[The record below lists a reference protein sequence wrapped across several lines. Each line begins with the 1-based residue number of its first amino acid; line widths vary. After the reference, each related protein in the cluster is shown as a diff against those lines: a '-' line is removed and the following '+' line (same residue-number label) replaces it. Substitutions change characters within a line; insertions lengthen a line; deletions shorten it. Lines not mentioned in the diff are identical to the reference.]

1 MAVTCITYLQVD
13 AGALALLDNRQ
24 TVKRTSTVSKSA
36 LAITE
41 EHTDLADSVIGQLY
55 RLNSRAAARATL
67 EKPSD
72 HPSEI
77 WSAGMDLGWNGLA
90 IAEEYGGSG
99 FGLAELAVV
108 LEVQGRELS
117 PGPFL
122 PTVAAAVVIDRCA
135 PDSVRAQLLPGLA
148 GGGAVGAVALSGIVT
163 IGSDLVVAGESPAV
177 LGAPDAHVLVV
188 VTREDVVIVDAKAD
202 GVTITALDS
211 LDTTRSVGSVA
222 LRGVTVDEDRVLK
235 GAARKART
243 VFRILASAEAVGV
256 SWAALDMAVEYAKVR
271 EQFGRTIGTFQAVK
285 HHAANMLVNAEETTA
300 ATWDAARADDL
311 DSAWFPAAVAASHAI
326 RTQIFNAQYNIQ
338 LHGGIAYTWEHDA
351 HLYLRR
357 ARTLAA
363 LMQEAGDP
371 LLDVV
376 EGQRSGQAHGATFT
390 LPPEADAYRSQ
401 AREAVA
407 QVQSLPQ
414 DKRRDFLVDSGY
426 LVPHWPKPWG
436 RSADVLEQLVI
447 EEEFAGI
454 ERADM
459 GITGWV
465 ALTIAQAG
473 TDDQRERWVEPVL
486 RGQVMWCQLFSEPG
500 AGSDAAAVRTAA
512 KKVDGGWRVTGQK
525 VWTSLAQY
533 CQWGLATVRTDPDAP
548 KHAGVT
554 MMAIDMKA
562 PGVTVNPL
570 RGITGDSHFNE
581 VFFDDV
587 FVPDADVVGDV
598 NRGWLVARATLGNE
612 RISIGGGSGGAVG
625 FSPDHLVK
633 MLDASPAAANY
644 VRRAGECIAET
655 HTLRL
660 LNLRRASRAIAGA
673 EPGPEG
679 NVTKLLVAEA
689 GQRITE
695 LGMELAGSAAV
706 TGQAPKLLRSYL
718 GNRAMTIAGGT
729 SEITR
734 NTIAE
739 RILGLPRDPLLK

>member
-1 MAVTCITYLQVD
+1 MP
-13 AGALALLDNRQ
+13 
-24 TVKRTSTVSKSA
+24 TVNIEEDVYVSKSA

-41 EHTDLADSVIGQLY
+41 EHTDLADAAFGQLK
-55 RLNSRAAARATL
+55 RVNSRAAARSTL
-67 EKPSD
+67 EGGSS
-72 HPSEI
+72 HPAEI
-77 WSAGMDLGWNGLA
+77 WSAAADLGWTGLA
-90 IAEEYGGSG
+90 VAEEHGGSG

-108 LEVQGRELS
+108 LEAQGHELC

-135 PDSVRAQLLPGLA
+135 SDSLRAELIAGLA
-148 GGGAVGAVALSGIVT
+148 DGSTVGALAVSGSAT
-163 IGSDLVVAGESPAV
+163 IGSDLTVTGESPAV
-177 LGAPDAHVLVV
+177 LGAPDANLLVV
-188 VTREDVVIVDAKAD
+188 IAGDDAVVVDSTAE
-202 GVTITALDS
+202 GVTITPLEAMDTSRS
-211 LDTTRSVGSVA
+211 LGSVA
-222 LRGVTVDEDRVLK
+222 LSDVTVPEDRVLR
-235 GAARKART
+235 GAGRKAHT

-256 SWAALDMAVEYAKVR
+256 SWASMEMAVEYAKVR

-285 HHAANMLVNAEETTA
+285 HHAANMLVNAEVTTA

-311 DSAWFPAAVAASHAI
+311 DSAAFAAAVAASHAI
-326 RTQIFNAQYNIQ
+326 RTQIFNAQTNIQ
-338 LHGGIAYTWEHDA
+338 LHGGIGFTWEHDS

-363 LMQEAGDP
+363 LLSEAGDP

-376 EGQRSGQAHGATFT
+376 DAQRSGQAHGASFT
-390 LPPEADAYRSQ
+390 LPSEAEQFREQ

-407 QVQSLPQ
+407 KLRSLPAEQ
-414 DKRRDFLVDSGY
+414 QRDFLVDSGY

-436 RSADVLEQLVI
+436 RAAEVLEQLVI
-447 EEEFAGI
+447 EEEFAGV
-454 ERADM
+454 ERPDL

-465 ALTIAQAG
+465 TLTIAQAG

-486 RGQVMWCQLFSEPG
+486 RGEVMWCQLFSEPG
-500 AGSDAAAVRTAA
+500 AGSDAAAVRTSA
-512 KKVDGGWRVTGQK
+512 KKVDGGWKVTGQK
-525 VWTSLAQY
+525 VWTSLAHQ

-570 RGITGDSHFNE
+570 RGLTGHAHFNE

-587 FVPDADVVGDV
+587 FVPDTDVVGDV
-598 NRGWLVARATLGNE
+598 NKGWLVARATLGNE
-612 RISIGGGSGGAVG
+612 RISIGGGSGGTTG
-625 FSPDHLVK
+625 FTAADLVK
-633 MLDASPAAANY
+633 LLDNAPAETRATY
-644 VRRAGECIAET
+644 LRRAGEVIAET

-660 LNLRRASRAIAGA
+660 LNLRRVTRAIAGS

-679 NVTKLLVAEA
+679 NVTKLLVAES
-689 GQRITE
+689 GQRMTE
-695 LGMELAGSAAV
+695 LAMELAGSAAV
-706 TGQAPKLLRSYL
+706 VGQTPTLTLAYL

>member
-1 MAVTCITYLQVD
+1 MRIPI
-13 AGALALLDNRQ
+13 
-24 TVKRTSTVSKSA
+24 VSKSA

-41 EHTDLADSVIGQLY
+41 EHTDLADAAFGQLS
-55 RLNSRAAARATL
+55 RVKSRAAARSAL
-67 EKPSD
+67 EGGSA
-72 HPSEI
+72 HPADV
-77 WSAGMDLGWNGLA
+77 WKAAADLGWTGLA
-90 IAEEYGGSG
+90 IAEEHGGSG
-99 FGLAELAVV
+99 FGLSELAVV
-108 LEVQGRELS
+108 VEALGHELC

-122 PTVAAAVVIDRCA
+122 PSVAAAVVVDRCA
-135 PDSVRAQLLPGLA
+135 SDSLRAQLLPGLA
-148 GGGAVGAVALSGIVT
+148 DGSTIGALAVSGSVT
-163 IGSDLVVAGESPAV
+163 IGSDLVVTGESPAV
-177 LGAPDAHVLVV
+177 LGAPDADVLVV
-188 VTREDVVIVDAKAD
+188 VAGEDVVVVDAGQNGEAD
-202 GVTITALDS
+202 GVTVTALES
-211 LDTTRSVGSVA
+211 LDPTRSLGSVA
-222 LRGVTVDEDRVLK
+222 LSGVRVADDRVLR
-235 GAARKART
+235 GAARRART

-256 SWAALDMAVEYAKVR
+256 SWATLEMAVEYAKVR

-311 DSAWFPAAVAASHAI
+311 DTAWFAAAVAASHAI
-326 RTQIFNAQYNIQ
+326 RTQVFNSQNNIQ
-338 LHGGIAYTWEHDA
+338 LHGGIGFTWEHDS

-371 LLDVV
+371 LLDIV
-376 EGQRSGQAHGATFT
+376 EGQRSGQAHGASFT
-390 LPPEADAYRSQ
+390 LPDEAEKYREQ

-407 QVQSLPQ
+407 TLRGLPADQ
-414 DKRRDFLVDSGY
+414 QRDFLVDSGY

-436 RSADVLEQLVI
+436 RAADVLEQLVI
-447 EEEFAGI
+447 EEEFADVD
-454 ERADM
+454 RPDM

-465 ALTIAQAG
+465 TLTISQAG

-486 RGQVMWCQLFSEPG
+486 RGEVMWCQLFSEPG
-500 AGSDAAAVRTAA
+500 AGSDAAAVRTSA
-512 KKVDGGWRVTGQK
+512 KKVEGGWRITGQK
-525 VWTSLAQY
+525 VWTSLAHL

-554 MMAIDMKA
+554 MMAIDMKSE
-562 PGVTVNPL
+562 GVTVNPL
-570 RGITGDSHFNE
+570 KGLTGHAHFNE

-598 NRGWLVARATLGNE
+598 NKGWLVARATLGNE
-612 RISIGGGSGGAVG
+612 RVSIGGGSGGTSG
-625 FSPDHLVK
+625 FSADDLIKLLENAPGET
-633 MLDASPAAANY
+633 AAYY
-644 VRRAGECIAET
+644 VRRAGEVIAES

-660 LNLRRASRAIAGA
+660 LNLRRVTRAIAGS

-689 GQRITE
+689 GQRMTE
-695 LGMELAGSAAV
+695 LGLELAGSAAIV
-706 TGQAPKLLRSYL
+706 GQAPTLTLAYL

>member
-1 MAVTCITYLQVD
+1 M
-13 AGALALLDNRQ
+13 
-24 TVKRTSTVSKSA
+24 SKSA

-41 EHTDLADSVIGQLY
+41 EHIDLADSAFGQLS
-55 RLNSRAAARATL
+55 RVNSRAAARATL
-67 EKPSD
+67 DGGPC
-72 HPSEI
+72 HPQQI
-77 WSAGMDLGWNGLA
+77 WTAAAELGWTGLA
-90 IAEEYGGSG
+90 IAEEHGGSG

-108 LEVQGRELS
+108 LEAQGHELC

-122 PTVAAAVVIDRCA
+122 PSVAAAVVIDRCA
-135 PDSVRAQLLPGLA
+135 SDSVRAQSLPGLA
-148 GGGAVGAVALSGIVT
+148 DGSIVGALAVSGSVT
-163 IGSDLVVAGESPAV
+163 VGSDGTLTGECPAV
-177 LGAPDAHVLVV
+177 LGAPDADLL
-188 VTREDVVIVDAKAD
+188 VIVAGDDVAVVDASQENSAD
-202 GVTITALDS
+202 GVTVTALES
-211 LDTTRSVGSVA
+211 MDTTRSIGSVA
-222 LRGVTVDEDRVLK
+222 LRGVAVADDHLLR

-256 SWAALDMAVEYAKVR
+256 SWAALEMAVDYAKVR

-285 HHAANMLVNAEETTA
+285 HHAANMLVNAEATTA

-311 DSAWFPAAVAASHAI
+311 DSAWFAAAVAASHAI
-326 RTQIFNAQYNIQ
+326 RTQIFNVQNNIQ
-338 LHGGIAYTWEHDA
+338 LHGGIGFTWEHDA

-363 LMQEAGDP
+363 LMGEGADP

-376 EGQRSGQAHGATFT
+376 EAQRSGQAHGASFT
-390 LPPEADAYRSQ
+390 LPPEAEQFREH

-407 QVQSLPQ
+407 TLRSLPSEDQ
-414 DKRRDFLVDSGY
+414 RDFLVDSGY

-436 RSADVLEQLVI
+436 RAADVLEQLVI
-447 EEEFAGI
+447 EEEFGGV
-454 ERADM
+454 ERPDM

-465 ALTIAQAG
+465 TLTIAQAG

-486 RGQVMWCQLFSEPG
+486 RGKVMWCQLFSEPG
-500 AGSDAAAVRTAA
+500 AGSDAAAVRTSA

-525 VWTSLAQY
+525 VWTSLAHM

-554 MMAIDMKA
+554 MMAIDMNA
-562 PGVTVNPL
+562 EGVTVNPL
-570 RGITGDSHFNE
+570 RGLTGHAHFNE

-598 NRGWLVARATLGNE
+598 NKGWLVARATLGNE
-612 RISIGGGSGGAVG
+612 RISIGGGSGGTTG
-625 FSPDHLVK
+625 FGAEDLIK
-633 MLDASPAAANY
+633 LLDNAPAESRAYY
-644 VRRAGECIAET
+644 VRRAGEVIAET

-660 LNLRRASRAIAGA
+660 LNLRRVTRAIAGS

-679 NVTKLLVAEA
+679 NVTKLLVAES
-689 GQRITE
+689 GQRMTE
-695 LGMELAGSAAV
+695 LAMELAGSAAV
-706 TGQAPKLLRSYL
+706 VGQTPTLTQAYL

>member
-1 MAVTCITYLQVD
+1 
-13 AGALALLDNRQ
+13 
-24 TVKRTSTVSKSA
+24 

-41 EHTDLADSVIGQLY
+41 EHTDLADAVFGQLN
-55 RLNSRAAARATL
+55 RSSSRAAARAAL
-67 EKPSD
+67 EGGSS
-72 HPSEI
+72 HPAQI
-77 WSAGMDLGWNGLA
+77 WSAAADLGWTGLA
-90 IAEEYGGSG
+90 LAEEFGGSG
-99 FGLAELAVV
+99 FGLGELAVV
-108 LEVQGRELS
+108 LEAQGHELT

-122 PTVAAAVVIDRCA
+122 PSVTAAVVIDRCA
-135 PDSVRAQLLPGLA
+135 PKSVREQLLPGLA
-148 GGGAVGAVALSGIVT
+148 DGSKVGALAVSGSVT
-163 IGSDLVVAGESPAV
+163 VGSDLVVTGESPAV
-177 LGAPDAHVLVV
+177 LGAPDADVLVV
-188 VTREDVVIVDAKAD
+188 AAGDDVVVVDRTAD
-202 GVTITALDS
+202 GVTVTAVDS
-211 LDTTRSVGSVA
+211 LDPTRSVGSVA
-222 LRGVTVDEDRVLK
+222 LSEVTVAEERVLR
-235 GAARKART
+235 GAARRART

-256 SWAALDMAVEYAKVR
+256 SWATLEMAVEYAKVR

-285 HHAANMLVNAEETTA
+285 HHAANMLVNAEQTTA

-311 DSAWFPAAVAASHAI
+311 DSAWFAAAVAASHGI
-326 RTQIFNAQYNIQ
+326 RTQIFNAQNNIQ
-338 LHGGIAYTWEHDA
+338 LHGGIGFTWEHDA

-363 LMQEAGDP
+363 LMTEAGDP

-376 EGQRSGQAHGATFT
+376 EGQRSGQAHGASFT
-390 LPPEADAYRSQ
+390 LPPEAEQYRAQ

-407 QVQSLPQ
+407 TLRGLPA
-414 DKRRDFLVDSGY
+414 DKQRDFLVDSGY

-436 RSADVLEQLVI
+436 RAADVLEQLVI
-447 EEEFAGI
+447 EEEFGSAG
-454 ERADM
+454 RSDATGDSKAVDRPDL

-465 ALTIAQAG
+465 TLTISQAG

-486 RGQVMWCQLFSEPG
+486 RGEVMWCQLFSEPG
-500 AGSDAAAVRTAA
+500 AGSDAAAVKTSA

-525 VWTSLAQY
+525 VWTSLAHM

-570 RGITGDSHFNE
+570 KGLTGHAHFNE

-587 FVPDADVVGDV
+587 FVPDEDVVGDV
-598 NRGWLVARATLGNE
+598 NKGWLVARATLGNE
-612 RISIGGGSGGAVG
+612 RVSIGGGSGGATA
-625 FSPDHLVK
+625 FSADDLIK
-633 MLDASPAAANY
+633 LLDNAPTDTAAY
-644 VRRAGECIAET
+644 YLRRAGEVIAES

-660 LNLRRASRAIAGA
+660 LNLRRVTRAIAGS

-689 GQRITE
+689 GQRMTE
-695 LGMELAGSAAV
+695 LGLELAGSAAV
-706 TGQAPKLLRSYL
+706 VGQTPTLTQAYL

>member
-1 MAVTCITYLQVD
+1 M
-13 AGALALLDNRQ
+13 
-24 TVKRTSTVSKSA
+24 SKSA

-41 EHTDLADSVIGQLY
+41 EHVDLADAAIGQLN
-55 RLNSRAAARATL
+55 RVNSRAAARSTL
-67 EKPSD
+67 QGGSS
-72 HPSEI
+72 HPVEI
-77 WSAGMDLGWNGLA
+77 WSASAGLGWTGLA
-90 IAEEYGGSG
+90 IAEEHGGSG

-108 LEVQGRELS
+108 LEAQGRELC

-135 PDSVRAQLLPGLA
+135 SDSLRAQLLPGLA
-148 GGGAVGAVALSGIVT
+148 DGSTIGALAVSGNVT
-163 IGSDLVVAGESPAV
+163 VGSDLVVTGESPAV
-177 LGAPDAHVLVV
+177 LGAPDANLLVV
-188 VTREDVVIVDAKAD
+188 VAGEDVVVIDPAAE
-202 GVTITALDS
+202 GVTITPLESMDTSRS
-211 LDTTRSVGSVA
+211 LGSVA
-222 LRGVTVDEDRVLK
+222 LSGVTVTEERLLR
-235 GAARKART
+235 GTSRKAHT

-256 SWAALDMAVEYAKVR
+256 SWASLEMAVEYAKVR

-285 HHAANMLVNAEETTA
+285 HHAANMLVDAEVTTA

-311 DSAWFPAAVAASHAI
+311 NSASFAAAVAASHAI
-326 RTQIFNAQYNIQ
+326 RTQIFNAETNIQ
-338 LHGGIAYTWEHDA
+338 LHGGIGFTWEHDA

-363 LMQEAGDP
+363 LLAEAGDP

-376 EGQRSGQAHGATFT
+376 EAQRSGQARGATFT
-390 LPPEADAYRSQ
+390 LPPEAEQFREQ

-407 QVQSLPQ
+407 ALHSLPADQ
-414 DKRRDFLVDSGY
+414 QRDFLVDSGY

-436 RSADVLEQLVI
+436 RAADVLEQLVI
-447 EEEFAGI
+447 EEEFAEV
-454 ERADM
+454 ERPDL

-465 ALTIAQAG
+465 TLTIAQAG

-486 RGQVMWCQLFSEPG
+486 RGEVMWCQLFSEPG
-500 AGSDAAAVRTAA
+500 AGSDAAAVRTSA

-525 VWTSLAQY
+525 VWTSLAHQ

-570 RGITGDSHFNE
+570 RGLTGHAHFNE

-598 NRGWLVARATLGNE
+598 NKGWLVARATLGNE
-612 RISIGGGSGGAVG
+612 RISIGGGSGGTTG
-625 FSPDHLVK
+625 FTAADLVK
-633 MLDASPAAANY
+633 LLDNASPETGATY
-644 VRRAGECIAET
+644 LRRAGEVIAET

-660 LNLRRASRAIAGA
+660 LNLRRVTRAIAGSD
-673 EPGPEG
+673 PGPEG
-679 NVTKLLVAEA
+679 NVTKLLVAES
-689 GQRITE
+689 GQRMTE
-695 LGMELAGSAAV
+695 LAMELAGSAAV
-706 TGQAPKLLRSYL
+706 VGQTPILTLAYL

>member
-1 MAVTCITYLQVD
+1 MRVNLPLTPVN
-13 AGALALLDNRQ
+13 G
-24 TVKRTSTVSKSA
+24 KRTSTVSKSA
-36 LAITE
+36 LAITD
-41 EHTDLADSVIGQLY
+41 EHQDLADAAIGQLK
-55 RLNSRAAARATL
+55 RLSTRADARATL
-67 EKPSD
+67 EGGSS
-72 HPSEI
+72 HPADV
-77 WSAGMDLGWNGLA
+77 WKAAAQLGWLGLA
-90 IAEEYGGSG
+90 IAEEHGGSG
-99 FGLAELAVV
+99 FGLSELAIV
-108 LEVQGRELS
+108 LEAQGRELT

-122 PTVAAAVVIDRCA
+122 PTVAASVVIDRCA
-135 PDSVRAQLLPGLA
+135 DTLRAQLLPGLA
-148 GGGAVGAVALSGIVT
+148 DGTTVGALGLAGGVT
-163 IGSDLVVAGESPAV
+163 VGSDLVVTGECPAV
-177 LGAPDAHVLVV
+177 LGAPDADVLVLIAGD
-188 VTREDVVIVDAKAD
+188 DVVVVDASAD
-202 GVTITALDS
+202 GVTVNALDS
-211 LDTTRSVGSVA
+211 LDTSRSVGTVA
-222 LRGVTVDEDRVLK
+222 LDGVAVTEDRVLR
-235 GAARKART
+235 GAARRART

-256 SWAALDMAVEYAKVR
+256 SWAALEMAVEYAKVR

-285 HHAANMLVNAEETTA
+285 HHAANMLVDAEQTTA

-326 RTQIFNAQYNIQ
+326 RAQLFNAENNIQ
-338 LHGGIAYTWEHDA
+338 LHGGIGFTWEHDA

-363 LMQEAGDP
+363 LMGDGADP

-376 EGQRSGQAHGATFT
+376 EAQRSGQAHGASFT
-390 LPPEADAYRSQ
+390 LPSEADEYRRQ
-401 AREAVA
+401 AKEA
-407 QVQSLPQ
+407 L
-414 DKRRDFLVDSGY
+414 DKVRALSEDKQRDFLVDSGY

-436 RSADVLEQLVI
+436 RAADVLEQLVI
-447 EEEFAGI
+447 EEEFADVK
-454 ERADM
+454 RADM

-512 KKVDGGWRVTGQK
+512 KKVDGGWKVTGQK
-525 VWTSLAQY
+525 VWTSLAQR
-533 CQWGLATVRTDPDAP
+533 CQWGLATVRTDPNAP

-562 PGVTVNPL
+562 PGVKVNPL
-570 RGITGDSHFNE
+570 RGLTGDAHFNE

-587 FVPDADVVGDV
+587 FVPDEDVVGDV
-598 NRGWLVARATLGNE
+598 NKGWLVARATLGNE
-612 RISIGGGSGGAVG
+612 RISIGGGSGGTVG
-625 FSPDHLVK
+625 FDVDDLVK
-633 MLDASPAAANY
+633 LLDSVPADVAAHHML
-644 VRRAGECIAET
+644 RAGEVIAEM

-679 NVTKLLVAEA
+679 NVTKLLVAES
-689 GQRITE
+689 GQHLTE
-695 LGMELAGSAAV
+695 LGIALAGSAAV
-706 TGQAPKLLRSYL
+706 VGQNEKLIRSYL
-718 GNRAMTIAGGT
+718 GGRAMTIAGGT

>member
-1 MAVTCITYLQVD
+1 
-13 AGALALLDNRQ
+13 
-24 TVKRTSTVSKSA
+24 VSKSA

-41 EHTDLADSVIGQLY
+41 EHTDLADSAFGQLN

-67 EKPSD
+67 ENGSA
-72 HPSEI
+72 HPSEV
-77 WSAGMDLGWNGLA
+77 WSAGSDLGWNGLA
-90 IAEEYGGSG
+90 IAEEHGGSG

-108 LEVQGRELS
+108 LEAQGRELS

-135 PDSVRAQLLPGLA
+135 PDSVREQLLPGLA
-148 GGGAVGAVALSGIVT
+148 GGTAVGALVLSGNVT
-163 IGSDLVVAGESPAV
+163 IGSDLVVTGESPAA
-177 LGAPDAHVLVV
+177 LGAPDADVLVIAAG
-188 VTREDVVIVDAKAD
+188 EDIVIVDARAD
-202 GVTITALDS
+202 GVTVTRLDS
-211 LDTTRSVGSVA
+211 LDTTRSVGSVELRDVNA
-222 LRGVTVDEDRVLK
+222 EPDRILRGAGR
-235 GAARKART
+235 RART

-326 RTQIFNAQYNIQ
+326 RTQIFNSQYNIQ

-363 LMQEAGDP
+363 LMEETGDP

-390 LPPEADAYRSQ
+390 LPPEADAYRTQ
-401 AREAVA
+401 AQEAVA
-407 QVQSLPQ
+407 RVQSLPE

-436 RSADVLEQLVI
+436 RAADVLEQLVI
-447 EEEFAGI
+447 EEEFTDV

-533 CQWGLATVRTDPDAP
+533 CQWGLATVRTDPEAP

-612 RISIGGGSGGAVG
+612 RISIGGGSGGASG
-625 FSPDHLVK
+625 FTPAHLVK
-633 MLDASPAAANY
+633 LLDAAPNAANY

-660 LNLRRASRAIAGA
+660 LNLRRATRAIAGG

-679 NVTKLLVAEA
+679 NVTKLLVAES

-706 TGQAPKLLRSYL
+706 VGQAPKLLRSYL

>member
-1 MAVTCITYLQVD
+1 MT
-13 AGALALLDNRQ
+13 
-24 TVKRTSTVSKSA
+24 KSA

-41 EHTDLADSVIGQLY
+41 EHQDLADATFGQLK
-55 RLNSRAAARATL
+55 RLDSRAAARATL
-67 EKPSD
+67 EKAGTYS
-72 HPSEI
+72 SEI
-77 WSAGMDLGWNGLA
+77 WSAGAELGWNGLA
-90 IAEEYGGSG
+90 ISEEYGGSG
-99 FGLAELAVV
+99 FGLPELAVV
-108 LEVQGRELS
+108 AEIAGRELC

-122 PTVAAAVVIDRCA
+122 PTVSASVVIDRYA
-135 PDSVRAQLLPGLA
+135 PDAVRAELLPGLA
-148 GGGAVGAVALSGIVT
+148 DGTTVAALGLAGSVSVGADGLLGGQAR
-163 IGSDLVVAGESPAV
+163 AV
-177 LGAPDAHVLVV
+177 LGAPDAHVLVLAAGDDLV
-188 VTREDVVIVDAKAD
+188 VLDATAD
-202 GVTITALDS
+202 GITVTAQDS
-211 LDTTRSVGSVA
+211 LDTTRSIGAVDLRAVA
-222 LRGVTVDEDRVLK
+222 VDESRILR
-235 GAARKART
+235 GAAREART
-243 VFRILASAEAVGV
+243 VFRILGSAEAVGV

-285 HHAANMLVNAEETTA
+285 HHAANMLVDAEQTTA
-300 ATWDAARADDL
+300 AVWDAARADNL
-311 DSAWFPAAVAASHAI
+311 EGARFAAAVAAAHAI
-326 RTQIFNAQYNIQ
+326 RAQIFCAQTNVQ
-338 LHGGIAYTWEHDA
+338 LHGGIAFTWEHDA

-363 LMQEAGDP
+363 VLGDGADP
-371 LLDVV
+371 LIDVV
-376 EGQRSGQAHGATFT
+376 DGQRDGQAHGASFA
-390 LPPEADAYRSQ
+390 LPDEAEQYRQDARD
-401 AREAVA
+401 AAAAVHA
-407 QVQSLPQ
+407 LSE
-414 DKRRDFLVDSGY
+414 DKRRDYLVDSGY

-436 RSADVLEQLVI
+436 RAANVLEQLVI
-447 EEEFAGI
+447 EEEFTDV

-465 ALTIAQAG
+465 TLTIAQAG

-525 VWTSLAQY
+525 VWTSLAQH

-570 RGITGDSHFNE
+570 RGLTGDAHFNE

-598 NRGWLVARATLGNE
+598 NKGWLVARATLGNE
-612 RISIGGGSGGAVG
+612 RISIGGGSAAPTGFDADELVALIDADPDGAR
-625 FSPDHLVK
+625 
-633 MLDASPAAANY
+633 Y
-644 VRRAGECIAET
+644 VRRAGEVIAVG

-660 LNLRRASRAIAGA
+660 LNLRRVSRAIAGT

-679 NVTKLLVAEA
+679 NVTKLLVAEHS
-689 GQRITE
+689 QHLTE
-695 LGMELAGSAAV
+695 LGMDLVGTAGV
-706 TGQAPKLLRSYL
+706 TGETPKLTRAYL

>member
-1 MAVTCITYLQVD
+1 
-13 AGALALLDNRQ
+13 
-24 TVKRTSTVSKSA
+24 VSKSA

-41 EHTDLADSVIGQLY
+41 EHTDLAASTFGQLD
-55 RLNSRAAARATL
+55 RLNSRAAARSTL
-67 EKPSD
+67 EKGSA

-77 WSAGMDLGWNGLA
+77 WSAGKDLGWNGLA
-90 IAEEYGGSG
+90 IAEEHGGSG
-99 FGLAELAVV
+99 FGLSELAVV
-108 LEVQGRELS
+108 LEAQGRELS

-122 PTVAAAVVIDRCA
+122 PSVSAAVVIARCA
-135 PDSVRAQLLPGLA
+135 SDSLRAQLLPGFA
-148 GGGAVGAVALSGIVT
+148 DGSTVGAVALSGNVT
-163 IGSDLVVAGESPAV
+163 VGSDLVVTGESPAV
-177 LGAPDAHVLVV
+177 LGAPDADVLVIAAG
-188 VTREDVVIVDAKAD
+188 EDVAIVDAKAD
-202 GVTITALDS
+202 GVTITALES

-222 LRGVTVDEDRVLK
+222 LRGVSVSQDRVLR
-235 GAARKART
+235 GAARKACT

-311 DSAWFPAAVAASHAI
+311 DSAWFPAAVAAAHAI

-363 LMQEAGDP
+363 LMEEAGDP

-376 EGQRSGQAHGATFT
+376 EGQRSGQAHGASFT
-390 LPPEADAYRSQ
+390 LPTEAETYRSQ

-407 QVQSLPQ
+407 HLQSLPE
-414 DKRRDFLVDSGY
+414 DKQRDYLVDSGY

-436 RSADVLEQLVI
+436 RAADVLEQLVI
-447 EEEFAGI
+447 EEEFAGV
-454 ERADM
+454 ERPDM

-486 RGQVMWCQLFSEPG
+486 RGKVMWCQLFSEPG

-587 FVPDADVVGDV
+587 FVPDEDVVGDV
-598 NRGWLVARATLGNE
+598 NKGWLVARATLGNE

-625 FSPDHLVK
+625 FSPEHLVK
-633 MLDASPAAANY
+633 LLDASPAAANY

-695 LGMELAGSAAV
+695 LGMELSGSAAV

>member
-1 MAVTCITYLQVD
+1 M
-13 AGALALLDNRQ
+13 NR
-24 TVKRTSTVSKSA
+24 SA
-36 LAITE
+36 LAITD
-41 EHTDLADSVIGQLY
+41 EHRDLAESANGLLD
-55 RLNSRAAARATL
+55 RLQALSAARATL
-67 EKPSD
+67 DEGSA
-72 HPSEI
+72 HPAEL
-77 WSAGMDLGWNGLA
+77 WTAHADLGLTGLA
-90 IAEEYGGSG
+90 LAEDHGGSG
-99 FGLAELAVV
+99 FGLSELAVV
-108 LEVQGRELS
+108 LEAQGRRVC

-135 PDSVRAQLLPGLA
+135 PETVRAHLLPAIADGT
-148 GGGAVGAVALSGIVT
+148 AVAALGLSGT
-163 IGSDLVVAGESPAV
+163 LLADSEGMAEGDCPAV
-177 LGAPDAHVLVV
+177 LGAPDAGVLVL
-188 VTREDVVIVDAKAD
+188 TAGDDLVIVDADA
-202 GVTITALDS
+202 GGATVTRLAG

-222 LRGVTVDEDRVLK
+222 LDGVRLPKDRVIR
-235 GAARKART
+235 GAARHART
-243 VFRILASAEAVGV
+243 VFRILAAAEAVGI
-256 SWAALDMAVEYAKVR
+256 SWACLEMAVEYAKVR

-285 HHAANMLVNAEETTA
+285 HHAADMLVDAEQTTA

-311 DSAWFPAAVAASHAI
+311 DSARFPAAVAASHAV
-326 RTQIFNAQYNIQ
+326 RAQVANAQKNIQ
-338 LHGGIAYTWEHDA
+338 LHGGIGYTREHDA

-363 LMQEAGDP
+363 LLADGGDP
-371 LLDVV
+371 LVDIV
-376 EGQRSGQAHGATFT
+376 EAQRNGQARGATFT
-390 LPPEADAYRSQ
+390 LPAEADEYRQ
-401 AREAVA
+401 TARSAVA
-407 QVQSLPQ
+407 ELRALPE
-414 DKRRDFLVDSGY
+414 DRRRDFLVDSGY

-436 RSADVLEQLVI
+436 RQAGTLEQLVV
-447 EEEFAGI
+447 EEEF
-454 ERADM
+454 RDVKVPDM

-465 ALTIAQAG
+465 TLTISQAG

-486 RGQVMWCQLFSEPG
+486 RGQTMWCQLFSEPG

-512 KKVDGGWRVTGQK
+512 KRVDGGWRVTGQK
-525 VWTSLAQY
+525 VWTSLAHL

-562 PGVTVNPL
+562 EGVTVNPL

-612 RISIGGGSGGAVG
+612 RISIGGGSGAPTG
-625 FSPDHLVK
+625 FSADDLIAL
-633 MLDASPAAANY
+633 LDSAPADVAAART
-644 VRRAGECIAET
+644 RRAGEVIAAG

-679 NVTKLLVAEA
+679 NVTKLLVAEHS
-689 GQRITE
+689 QWLTE
-695 LGMELAGSAAV
+695 LGMELAGTAAV
-706 TGQAPKLLRSYL
+706 TGGTQALTNGYL

-739 RILGLPRDPLLK
+739 RILGLPRDPLIK

>member
-1 MAVTCITYLQVD
+1 
-13 AGALALLDNRQ
+13 
-24 TVKRTSTVSKSA
+24 
-36 LAITE
+36 
-41 EHTDLADSVIGQLY
+41 
-55 RLNSRAAARATL
+55 
-67 EKPSD
+67 
-72 HPSEI
+72 
-77 WSAGMDLGWNGLA
+77 
-90 IAEEYGGSG
+90 
-99 FGLAELAVV
+99 
-108 LEVQGRELS
+108 
-117 PGPFL
+117 
-122 PTVAAAVVIDRCA
+122 
-135 PDSVRAQLLPGLA
+135 
-148 GGGAVGAVALSGIVT
+148 
-163 IGSDLVVAGESPAV
+163 
-177 LGAPDAHVLVV
+177 
-188 VTREDVVIVDAKAD
+188 
-202 GVTITALDS
+202 
-211 LDTTRSVGSVA
+211 
-222 LRGVTVDEDRVLK
+222 
-235 GAARKART
+235 

-256 SWAALDMAVEYAKVR
+256 SWASLEMAVEYAKVR

-285 HHAANMLVNAEETTA
+285 HHASNMLVNAEETTA

-311 DSAWFPAAVAASHAI
+311 DSAWFAAAVAASHAI

-338 LHGGIAYTWEHDA
+338 LHGGIGFTWEHDA

-363 LMQEAGDP
+363 LMAEGADP

-376 EGQRSGQAHGATFT
+376 EGQRSGQAHGASFT
-390 LPPEADAYRSQ
+390 LPEEAEQYRDQ

-407 QVQSLPQ
+407 TLRGLPAEEQ
-414 DKRRDFLVDSGY
+414 RDFLVDSGY

-436 RSADVLEQLVI
+436 RAADVLEQLVI
-447 EEEFAGI
+447 EEEFSGV
-454 ERADM
+454 ERPDM

-465 ALTIAQAG
+465 TLTIAQAG

-486 RGQVMWCQLFSEPG
+486 RGKVMWCQLFSEPG
-500 AGSDAAAVRTAA
+500 AGSDAAAVRTSA

-525 VWTSLAQY
+525 VWTSLAHL

-570 RGITGDSHFNE
+570 KGLTGHAHFNE

-587 FVPDADVVGDV
+587 FVPDSDVVGDV
-598 NRGWLVARATLGNE
+598 NKGWLVARATLGNE
-612 RISIGGGSGGAVG
+612 RISIGGGSGGATG
-625 FSPDHLVK
+625 FTADDLIK
-633 MLDASPAAANY
+633 LLDNAPTETAAY
-644 VRRAGECIAET
+644 YLRRAGEVLAEA

-660 LNLRRASRAIAGA
+660 LNLRRVTRAIAGS

-689 GQRITE
+689 GQRMTE
-695 LGMELAGSAAV
+695 LALELAGSAAV
-706 TGQAPKLLRSYL
+706 VGQTPTLTQAYL